1 MRIFKRKVLKS
12 SSIEELWKGNSIAK
26 GGGTRPIHNAADI
39 LCTISL
45 RNVTMDHVTLLDC
58 SSILVSKKPSR
69 SQARYKLFFSVPKM
83 DNDH

>member
-58 SSILVSKKPSR
+58 SSILVSKKPSL
-69 SQARYKLFFSVPKM
+69 KLGTNYFISIPKM
-83 DNDH
+83 DSDH